1 MVQHHF
7 SLHLEMA
14 TQTLLLFYWRLVLTP
29 VSQHLM
35 VALLCGWLHMEA
47 TRRYC
52 NSWFDIILVNVQQ
65 PQSPWISWHHCI
77 LDSTELKI
85 SCYSNLK
92 LYMMYTPRT
101 QTTHTLE
108 DLTHRNVS
116 RSTPPRKKGVLTE
129 AFGRRFGSSQT
140 STLGAR
146 CGDGC
151 GCSRLMWLT
160 RTLKELRG
168 ETSFSNIVQDCCR
181 WCAAEGSKSIKIQD
195 IFSFFFTIFWF
206 LMLYVA
212 GFDSK
217 FCQALK
223 MSWKL

>member
-85 SCYSNLK
+85 SCYSNSK

-116 RSTPPRKKGVLTE
+116 RSTPPKKGGTNRGLRTTFWILPNVHAGSEMWRWMWMLKVDVTNKNPQGI
-129 AFGRRFGSSQT
+129 ARRRQFFKY
-140 STLGAR
+140 
-146 CGDGC
+146 
-151 GCSRLMWLT
+151 CSRLLQMMCSG
-160 RTLKELRG
+160 RKQIYQNQRY
-168 ETSFSNIVQDCCR
+168 F
-181 WCAAEGSKSIKIQD
+181 
-195 IFSFFFTIFWF
+195 
-206 LMLYVA
+206 
-212 GFDSK
+212 
-217 FCQALK
+217 
-223 MSWKL
+223 

>member
-1 MVQHHF
+1 MMQHHF

-85 SCYSNLK
+85 SCYSNSK

-108 DLTHRNVS
+108 DLTIEMFQGQ
-116 RSTPPRKKGVLTE
+116 PPRKKGGTNR

-168 ETSFSNIVQDCCR
+168 EDSFSNIVQDCCR
-181 WCAAEGSKSIKIQD
+181 RCAAEGSKSIKIKD
-195 IFSFFFTIFWF
+195 IFSFCFFIYDY
-206 LMLYVA
+206 LISHVV
-212 GFDSK
+212 
-217 FCQALK
+217 C
-223 MSWKL
+223 SWMW